1 MLEHAEHLKRKMLF
15 DVCDSYHRIHTV
27 LQSLHETV
35 VLSNS
40 HTCIRHRITV
50 KKGALITILI
60 FIHQTSHLS

>member
-35 VLSNS
+35 VPTNYL
-40 HTCIRHRITV
+40 
-50 KKGALITILI
+50 ALALDIESQLRRV
-60 FIHQTSHLS
+60 HS